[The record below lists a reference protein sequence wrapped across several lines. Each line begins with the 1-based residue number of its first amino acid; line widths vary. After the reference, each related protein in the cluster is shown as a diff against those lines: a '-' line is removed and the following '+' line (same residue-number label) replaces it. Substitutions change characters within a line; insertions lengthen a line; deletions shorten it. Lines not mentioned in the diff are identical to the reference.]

1 MKQISNRRFS
11 YFFVISFFLCLFF
24 SFFYYIDQP
33 MHWVYDP
40 TVLHETARKGIS
52 RATASYGP
60 NPPADVVVHE
70 VIQAVLERY
79 PKTTRYTGN
88 WFWNNA
94 GGAMGSMTVLHCSF
108 SEYLIIFGTP
118 LGTEGHSGRHLADD
132 FFHIIYGEQWA
143 AKSGV
148 SPREV
153 YKAGD
158 QHFLPRMEAKQYRM
172 DDECWALE
180 YARGNIPSMMI
191 FGFLDGLFSTVDFLT
206 LGRTIKESAGSML
219 ISVLNGKI

>member
-1 MKQISNRRFS
+1 MKPNANRRFS
-11 YFFVISFFLCLFF
+11 LFWVAFFVVCTVFSF
-24 SFFYYIDQP
+24 SFFIDQSI
-33 MHWVYDP
+33 HWVYDP
-40 TVLHETARKGIS
+40 TVLHEIARKGIA
-52 RATASYGP
+52 RATASHGP
-60 NPPADVVVHE
+60 NVPADVVVHE

-118 LGTEGHSGRHLADD
+118 IGTEGHSGRHLADD

-143 AKSGV
+143 APSGV
-148 SPREV
+148 KPREV

-191 FGFLDGLFSTVDFLT
+191 FGFFDGLFSTVDLLT
-206 LGRTIKESAGSML
+206 LGKTIKESAGSM
-219 ISVLNGKI
+219 ISSMLNGKI

>member
-1 MKQISNRRFS
+1 
-11 YFFVISFFLCLFF
+11 
-24 SFFYYIDQP
+24 
-33 MHWVYDP
+33 MHWQYDP
-40 TVLHETARKGIS
+40 SALHETAKDGMA

-60 NPPADVVVHE
+60 NPPAEVVVQE

-79 PKTTRYTGN
+79 PKTTRYTGR

-118 LGTEGHSGRHLADD
+118 LGTEGHSGRHMADD
-132 FFHIIYGEQWA
+132 FFHIIYGEQRA
-143 AKSGV
+143 AAAGIG
-148 SPREV
+148 PQEV

-191 FGFLDGLFSTVDFLT
+191 FGFFDAIFSTVDLV
-206 LGRTIKESAGSML
+206 TIGETIRESAGNMIMNML
-219 ISVLNGKI
+219 QGKI